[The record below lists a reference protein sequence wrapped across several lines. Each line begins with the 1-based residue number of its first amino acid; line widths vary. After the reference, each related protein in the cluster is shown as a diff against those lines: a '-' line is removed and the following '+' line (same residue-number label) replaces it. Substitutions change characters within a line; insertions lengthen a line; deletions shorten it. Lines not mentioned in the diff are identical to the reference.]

1 MADDIKNENGR
12 VDIPMLCFDGAVSG
26 EVSEDFVLPD
36 YMPEVSRI
44 LRLEYRAI
52 PEGKYVGAGNLEFSG
67 AVSYTVIYASG
78 DSRICSVSLSSS
90 YEGKCEIPSDA
101 RNLKVVT
108 ALENAT
114 CRLLGPRK
122 LSARSKLRTRVIAF
136 SETEH
141 TSCVQKGMRG
151 VEVEYLMEK
160 DGTKGLKFFEFRDIK
175 LEDGME
181 NVSGKPVFCSA
192 VISVA
197 SATAQNDAIA
207 VNGEVLLNVMLE
219 SADSG
224 YSSAV
229 KRIPFERV
237 IRADGVKRGDKCHA
251 EGVCV
256 SASVSAREDGALG
269 CDCSANID
277 LFATASSARDVA
289 ICRDAYSAS
298 PSTTAIC
305 SAKEVELYDA
315 GYINGNF
322 TFSATAAMRDVNS
335 DSGAELIDVAV
346 YPEIASLVRAQNKVI
361 VSGSAKV
368 NAIMREKTENRTE
381 ESDGYFVSS
390 GEFTAPFKYECEL
403 PLGGGDEIFVATA
416 NSRGASGKIDGDKIS
431 VECEMAVSATV
442 ISKKK
447 KSAIEKI
454 EVEESDAEFSG
465 LVINYAEA
473 GDSLWQ
479 MAKKYKVPLSKLASD
494 NDIAVQGDADKL
506 RAFSQGSAVFVE
518 LI

>member
-12 VDIPMLCFDGAVSG
+12 VDIPMLCFDGAVGG

-36 YMPEVSRI
+36 YMPEVSRV

-67 AVSYTVIYASG
+67 AVAYTVIYASG
-78 DSRICSVSLSSS
+78 DSDICSVSLSSS
-90 YEGKCEIPSDA
+90 YENKCEIPSDA
-101 RNLKVVT
+101 RDIRVAT
-108 ALENAT
+108 AIESAS

-122 LSARSKLRTRVIAF
+122 LSVRSKLRTRVLAF
-136 SETEH
+136 SDGEYAQC
-141 TSCVQKGMRG
+141 SGKSVRG
-151 VEVEYLMEK
+151 VEVECLMEK
-160 DGTKGLKFFEFRDIK
+160 ECTKGLKFFESRDVK
-175 LEDGME
+175 LEDVFE
-181 NVSGKPVFCSA
+181 NVNGKPIFCSA

-197 SATAQNDAIA
+197 SAAAQNDAIV
-207 VNGEVLLNVMLE
+207 VNGEVTLNTVFDN
-219 SADSG
+219 SGSG
-224 YSSAV
+224 YQSIV
-229 KRIPFERV
+229 KKIPFERGM
-237 IRADGVKRGDKCHA
+237 RADGVMRGDKCHA

-256 SASVSAREDGALG
+256 SATVGARDEGAVGCGCSV
-269 CDCSANID
+269 NMD
-277 LFATASSARDVA
+277 LFVTASRSKDIS
-289 ICRDAYSAS
+289 ICSDAYAAS
-298 PSTTAIC
+298 PAETSVC
-305 SAKEVELYDA
+305 RSKDVELYDA
-315 GYINGNF
+315 GYVNGNF
-322 TFSATAAMRDVNS
+322 TFSAAAVMRDVNS
-335 DSGAELIDVAV
+335 GSGAELIDVAV
-346 YPEIASLVRAQNKVI
+346 YPEIASLTRNQNKVI

-403 PLGGGDEIFVATA
+403 PLDGGDEIFVAAA

-447 KSAIEKI
+447 KNVIEKI
-454 EVEESDAEFSG
+454 EVEKSDADFSG

-494 NDIAVQGDADKL
+494 NDIAVQSDADKL
-506 RAFSQGSAVFVE
+506 RAFSQGSAVFVD

>member
-12 VDIPMLCFDGAVSG
+12 VEIPVLGFDGAVSG

-36 YMPEVSRI
+36 YMPEVSRM

-67 AVSYTVIYASG
+67 AVAYTVVYASG
-78 DSRICSVSLSSS
+78 DSKICSVSLSSP

-101 RNLKVVT
+101 RDLRVIT
-108 ALENAT
+108 AVENAN

-122 LSARSKLRTRVIAF
+122 LSARSKLRTRVMAF
-136 SETEH
+136 SEAEH
-141 TSCVQKGMRG
+141 LPCAQKGARG

-160 DGTKGLKFFEFRDIK
+160 DNTKELKFFESRDIK
-175 LEDGME
+175 LEDGFE
-181 NVSGKPVFCSA
+181 NMSGKPVFCSA
-192 VISVA
+192 AISIA

-207 VNGEVLLNVMLE
+207 VSGEALLHTLFETV
-219 SADSG
+219 DSG
-224 YSSAV
+224 YETAV
-229 KRIPFERV
+229 KKLPFERV

-256 SASVSAREDGALG
+256 SASVGVVDDESTG
-269 CDCSANID
+269 CDCSVNMD
-277 LFATASSARDVA
+277 LFATASRGKEVA
-289 ICRDAYSAS
+289 ICRDAYAADPATAS
-298 PSTTAIC
+298 TCST
-305 SAKEVELYDA
+305 KELELYDT

-322 TFSATAAMRDVNS
+322 TFSSAAARRDVNA
-335 DSGAELIDVAV
+335 DSAVEVIDVAV
-346 YPEIASLVRAQNKVI
+346 YPEITSLSRNQNKVT

-368 NAIMREKTENRTE
+368 NTIMREKIENRTE

-403 PLGGGDEIFVATA
+403 PLDGGDDIFFASA
-416 NSRGASGKIDGDKIS
+416 SSRGATGKIDGDRVS
-431 VECEMAVSATV
+431 VECEIAVSATV

-447 KSAIEKI
+447 KHAVEKI
-454 EVEESDAEFSG
+454 DVAAADADFSG
-465 LVINYAEA
+465 LVISYA
-473 GDSLWQ
+473 DSGENLWQ
-479 MAKKYKVPLSKLASD
+479 MAKKYKVPLAKLASD
-494 NDIAVQGDADKL
+494 NDVAVATDADKL
-506 RAFSQGSAVFVE
+506 RAFPHGAAVFVD